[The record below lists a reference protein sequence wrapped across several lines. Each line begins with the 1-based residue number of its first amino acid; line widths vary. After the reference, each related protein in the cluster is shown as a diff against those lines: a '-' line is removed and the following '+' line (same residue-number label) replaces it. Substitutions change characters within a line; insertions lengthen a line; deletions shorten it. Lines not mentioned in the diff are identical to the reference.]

1 MNMLS
6 DWTAAVCAEL
16 GLDARDTADCERAV
30 VLKVARESASAVAR
44 PAAPI
49 TAFLLGVAVG
59 RGVPA
64 AEAVARVHRLADGWP
79 RIDWRD

>member
-6 DWTAAVCAEL
+6 DWTVAVCAEL
-16 GLDARDTADCERAV
+16 GLDAADCERAV

-59 RGVPA
+59 RGVPP

>member
-16 GLDARDTADCERAV
+16 GLDASDCERAV

>member
-1 MNMLS
+1 MTMLS
-6 DWTAAVCAEL
+6 DWIAAVCAEL
-16 GLDARDTADCERAV
+16 GLDAQDCERAV

>member
-6 DWTAAVCAEL
+6 EWTAAVCAEL
-16 GLDARDTADCERAV
+16 GLDAGDCERVV
-30 VLKVARESASAVAR
+30 VLKVARESATAVAR

-64 AEAVARVHRLADGWP
+64 GEAVARVHRLADHWP